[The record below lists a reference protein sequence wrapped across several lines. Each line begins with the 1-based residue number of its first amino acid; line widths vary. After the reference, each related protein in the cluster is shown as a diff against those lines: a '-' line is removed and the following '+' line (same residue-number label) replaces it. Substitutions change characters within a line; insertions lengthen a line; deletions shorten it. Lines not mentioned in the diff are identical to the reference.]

1 MGGAGMRC
9 IDIGELVS
17 VERLHE
23 LFELGMTSGEL
34 TWKVTRGGAVAGSRA
49 GFTREGYACVQIEG
63 HDVAAHRVIY
73 AMVSGA
79 WPIGDVDHRNGDRLD
94 NRPGN
99 LRCATRSQNV
109 ANQALRACNTSGFKG
124 VSWDKKNKKWM
135 ARIGVNGKSRTL
147 GRYACAEDAGRA
159 YDRAAV
165 EAFGEFAATNEMLR
179 AGVR

>member
-109 ANQALRACNTSGFKG
+109 ANQALRACNT
-124 VSWDKKNKKWM
+124 WM

>member
-1 MGGAGMRC
+1 MAGAVMRC
-9 IDIGELVS
+9 IDIDKLVP
-17 VERLHE
+17 VGRLHE
-23 LFELGMTSGEL
+23 LFDLDAATGEL
-34 TWKVTRGGAVAGSRA
+34 TWKVPKGGAAAGTRA
-49 GFTREGYACVQIEG
+49 GFVREGYLYVQVDG
-63 HDVAAHRVIY
+63 YDVAAHRVIY
-73 AMVSGA
+73 SMTSGA
-79 WPIGDVDHRNGDRLD
+79 WPTGDVDHRSGDRLD

-135 ARIGVNGKSRTL
+135 ARIGVNGKSKTL